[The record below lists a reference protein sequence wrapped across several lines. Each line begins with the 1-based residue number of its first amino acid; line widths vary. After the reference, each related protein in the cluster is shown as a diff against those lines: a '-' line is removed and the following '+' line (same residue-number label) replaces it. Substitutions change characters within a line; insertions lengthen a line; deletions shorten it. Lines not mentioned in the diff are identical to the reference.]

1 MSGLDNR
8 ELSLKLFVVLSKAS
22 RTIMDRAV
30 KDMKKHGLTANEFS
44 VLELLYHKGRSPLQQ
59 IGGKILVTSGGITYT
74 IDKLEGK
81 GLIRRVPCTEDRR
94 VIFAEITEEGRK
106 KMAELFPAHAAAIE
120 RIMRGLTPEEKAA
133 AIPLVKKLGLAAQ
146 EDE

>member
-1 MSGLDNR
+1 MNDR
-8 ELSLKLFVVLSKAS
+8 ELALKLFVVLSKAS

-30 KDMKKHGLTANEFS
+30 KDMKKNGLSANEFA

-81 GLIRRVPCTEDRR
+81 GLIQRVPCAEDRR
-94 VIFAEITEEGRK
+94 VTYAEITEQGRAT
-106 KMAELFPAHAAAIE
+106 MEELFPRHAEAIE
-120 RIMRGLTPEEKAA
+120 EIMHGLTPEEKATV
-133 AIPLVKKLGLAAQ
+133 IPLIKKLGRAAQ
-146 EDE
+146 ETP